1 MSDEKLAPVLR
12 SWLKT
17 REVAPPDATQ
27 SVAHVMARVP
37 RTRQRGHWWPMPVF
51 GRASVAPPA
60 VSSTA
65 LPPTPIPST
74 HGHTLTITGRTHV
87 MFSPVKVIAAAA
99 LAFALGSVALI
110 AQPFD
115 QQGGS
120 VPGAA
125 PGDAEV
131 ASETLFEL
139 TIPSAAL
146 PDDFAYFVVED
157 LTLAADTV
165 SIDDYRTSQ
174 ANESMRGRAFLVESG
189 EFLFEPT
196 ADALL
201 WQGSG
206 TEPKVAPA
214 GEAVTVRPGEAIF
227 LPAMSDTEVD
237 GENYLRIANLGSEDA
252 TARSFHT
259 CDLTPFGGLASG
271 LSIGDWNE
279 GGHFGHLKEPFA
291 GVDVLFR
298 LTRWS
303 GGPGAAFPMVD
314 PPALA
319 HYFVES
325 GTLEWTASGPGGES
339 TKEWQTGRDFFPPL
353 LAEVEQTLAVMG
365 DDTASVLELV
375 AIPMSK

>member
-1 MSDEKLAPVLR
+1 MSDEKSAPVLR

-27 SVAHVMARVP
+27 SVAHVMTQVP
-37 RTRQRGHWWPMPVF
+37 RTRQRGHWWPLPVF
-51 GRASVAPPA
+51 GRGSVAPPA

-65 LPPTPIPST
+65 LQPTPIPSM
-74 HGHTLTITGRTHV
+74 HGHTLTTTGRTHV
-87 MFSPVKVIAAAA
+87 MFSPAKAITAGA
-99 LAFALGSVALI
+99 LVFALGGVLLI
-110 AQPFD
+110 SQPFN

-131 ASETLFEL
+131 TNETLFEL

-196 ADALL
+196 TDALL
-201 WQGSG
+201 WPGSG
-206 TEPKVAPA
+206 QAPQVAPA

-227 LPAMSDTEVD
+227 LPAMADTEVD
-237 GENYLRIANLGSEDA
+237 GENYLRIANPGSEDA

-271 LSIGDWNE
+271 LSIGDWDE
-279 GGHFGHLKEPFA
+279 GGYFGHLKEPFA

-303 GGPGAAFPMVD
+303 GGPGAALPLVD
-314 PPALA
+314 PPAVA

-325 GTLEWTASGPGGES
+325 GTLERTVSRPGGEF
-339 TKEWQTGRDFFPPL
+339 TDEWRTGKDFFPPL
-353 LAEVEQTLAVMG
+353 FGEVEQTLAVMG
-365 DDTASVLELV
+365 DDTASVLVLV